1 VSGYG
6 QTGPY
11 RRRSGFAHIAHAFG
25 GLSYLAGFPGESPV
39 VPGTVP
45 LGDYMS
51 SLYGAIGI
59 LLALRHR
66 EETGCGQIID
76 IGIYESVFRQLD
88 EIAAAY
94 GLLGKVRGRE
104 GSGSFVA
111 VPHGHF
117 RTKDDKWVAI
127 ACTTDKMF
135 ERLADAMER
144 PELAS
149 SGLYGDQRKRLAARD
164 TVNAV
169 VIEWVGSLTRDE
181 VLSRCL
187 DREVPV
193 GKVNSIADI
202 FEDEHFQARG
212 NLAKID
218 EPGLGEVI
226 VPNVVP
232 TLSETPG
239 RITNLGPPLGNATY
253 EVMRELLGIS
263 ADEIKRLRQRK
274 II

>member
-1 VSGYG
+1 
-6 QTGPY
+6 
-11 RRRSGFAHIAHAFG
+11 
-25 GLSYLAGFPGESPV
+25 
-39 VPGTVP
+39 
-45 LGDYMS
+45 
-51 SLYGAIGI
+51 
-59 LLALRHR
+59 
-66 EETGCGQIID
+66 
-76 IGIYESVFRQLD
+76 
-88 EIAAAY
+88 
-94 GLLGKVRGRE
+94 
-104 GSGSFVA
+104 
-111 VPHGHF
+111 
-117 RTKDDKWVAI
+117 
-127 ACTTDKMF
+127 MF

-164 TVNAV
+164 AVNAV

-212 NLAKID
+212 NLAKVD
-218 EPGLGEVI
+218 EPGLGEVV

-253 EVMRELLGIS
+253 EVMRELLGIP